1 MDRTAPDPLAR
12 LLAAPPPLPAK
23 EALPRLRELLTGVP
37 VRGVVVTA
45 PPGTGKTTLV
55 PPLVA
60 QILTAPDGDRRVIVT
75 QPRRVAARAAARRL
89 ATLLDE
95 PLGATIGYA
104 VRGERRT
111 GPRTRV
117 EIVTAGLLLRRLQA
131 EPDLPGVAAVVLD
144 EVHERSLESDLLL
157 ALLLDARALHED
169 LTIIAMSATADL
181 DRLPALLGSPGSPAT
196 APGDSGA
203 PSPDGPDAARS
214 TTADTAVSPT
224 AAGST
229 APVVSV
235 GDPLHPVEEVWA
247 PPPPRTPRL
256 GPRGV
261 PRELLAH
268 VAATAQRALS
278 ERTGD
283 ALVFLPGAREVDDV
297 VSRLRASLPGDTDV
311 LPLHGRLGA
320 SAQDAALAPSPPG
333 RRRVVVA
340 TNVAETSLTVPGV
353 RIVVDAA
360 LARRPRLDVARGMS
374 GLMTVGASRSAGIQR
389 AGRAGREGPG
399 AVYRCCSPVEWARAP
414 QTPTPEILSADL
426 TRVALELAV
435 WGAPGGAGLSW
446 IDPPPAPAME
456 AAHRTLMRLGLL
468 EGEAGMSST
477 ADDGDGSR
485 GSGGPGGSGYTDG
498 PGGSDGPS
506 SASPSTTALGRAVA
520 RIPAEVRQAR
530 ALLTAGGTVGVR
542 RAAEATALLS
552 TDLRAPGGDLTSL
565 ARSARDGGAAAGTW
579 RAEARRLERAAESAG
594 RILDQARRAAGSVPS
609 AGAAPTDG
617 PQTPAGSAPAAATP
631 TTPLSEAVALV
642 AALARPEWIAHRRG
656 PRPAAGSQA
665 SYASV
670 GGAGLRTAR
679 ASVLGSSPW
688 LAVADVDAAAA
699 PASAREGLP
708 AAPADGPAAAPA
720 APAVLDVPSA
730 PAGPSTPDSAP
741 DSPAAPAAPTDYRE
755 WRPEGTHPRDVLDR
769 AEKDPGAKAQV
780 IEVARA
786 ICDVESPLTRHRLI
800 VKVCRTFGLSRTAK
814 SREERVRRVL
824 GETFAYIDADDF
836 VWRTYD
842 ASLLPVS
849 YRRGALD
856 HVDAIE
862 EIHPRELVA
871 LMADVRATHPEWT
884 SSDELYQKALKRLSA
899 KRRKLGARGILPA
912 LETALKEA
920 EREGAE

>member
-235 GDPLHPVEEVWA
+235 GDPLHPIEEVWT
-247 PPPPRTPRL
+247 PPSPRAPRL

-261 PRELLAH
+261 PREFLAH
-268 VAATAQRALS
+268 VAATVRRALT
-278 ERTGD
+278 ERAGD
-283 ALVFLPGAREVDDV
+283 VLAFLPGVREVDDV
-297 VSRLRASLPGDTDV
+297 VNRLRETPSSDV
-311 LPLHGRLGA
+311 DILPLHGRLSAG
-320 SAQDAALAPSPPG
+320 AQDAALAPSPPG

-340 TNVAETSLTVPGV
+340 TNVAESSLTVPGV
-353 RIVVDAA
+353 RVVVDAT
-360 LARRPRLDVARGMS
+360 LTRRPRLDIAHGMS
-374 GLMTVGASRSAGIQR
+374 GLATVGESRSAGIQR

-426 TRVALELAV
+426 TRAALELAV
-435 WGAPGGAGLSW
+435 WGAPGGAGSPDALLPV
-446 IDPPPAPAME
+446 D
-456 AAHRTLMRLGLL
+456 AAHIARDLL
-468 EGEAGMSST
+468 DPALDRRGAVARVRSS
-477 ADDGDGSR
+477 
-485 GSGGPGGSGYTDG
+485 
-498 PGGSDGPS
+498 
-506 SASPSTTALGRAVA
+506 GRAVKTILLDQRVVSGIGNIYADEGLWAA
-520 RIPAEVRQAR
+520 RLHGLRPGSRLGPRVAARLLEQTAAVMER
-530 ALLTAGGTVGVR
+530 ALAAGGTSFDALYVDADGDAGFFAR
-542 RAAEATALLS
+542 ELAAY
-552 TDLRAPGGDLTSL
+552 
-565 ARSARDGGAAAGTW
+565 
-579 RAEARRLERAAESAG
+579 G
-594 RILDQARRAAGSVPS
+594 R
-609 AGAAPTDG
+609 
-617 PQTPAGSAPAAATP
+617 
-631 TTPLSEAVALV
+631 
-642 AALARPEWIAHRRG
+642 
-656 PRPAAGSQA
+656 
-665 SYASV
+665 
-670 GGAGLRTAR
+670 AGLPCRR
-679 ASVLGSSPW
+679 CG
-688 LAVADVDAAAA
+688 A
-699 PASAREGLP
+699 PMRVETIGGRSHTSCPRCQ
-708 AAPADGPAAAPA
+708 
-720 APAVLDVPSA
+720 S
-730 PAGPSTPDSAP
+730 
-741 DSPAAPAAPTDYRE
+741 
-755 WRPEGTHPRDVLDR
+755 RP
-769 AEKDPGAKAQV
+769 
-780 IEVARA
+780 
-786 ICDVESPLTRHRLI
+786 
-800 VKVCRTFGLSRTAK
+800 
-814 SREERVRRVL
+814 RR
-824 GETFAYIDADDF
+824 
-836 VWRTYD
+836 
-842 ASLLPVS
+842 
-849 YRRGALD
+849 RR
-856 HVDAIE
+856 
-862 EIHPRELVA
+862 R
-871 LMADVRATHPEWT
+871 
-884 SSDELYQKALKRLSA
+884 
-899 KRRKLGARGILPA
+899 
-912 LETALKEA
+912 
-920 EREGAE
+920 